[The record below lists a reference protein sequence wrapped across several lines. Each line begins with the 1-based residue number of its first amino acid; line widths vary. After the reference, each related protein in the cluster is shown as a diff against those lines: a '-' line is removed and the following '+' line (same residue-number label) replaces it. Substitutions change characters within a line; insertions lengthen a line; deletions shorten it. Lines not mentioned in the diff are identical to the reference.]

1 MASPQKSPLLNE
13 ESCHSAGF
21 RGRLLLSFYFLHRHY
36 KPTQMSVSFRLHS
49 NSGSTALSVDML
61 KLWH

>member
-21 RGRLLLSFYFLHRHY
+21 RGRLLSFYFLYRHY
-36 KPTQMSVSFRLHS
+36 EPTQMSVSCRLHS
-49 NSGSTALSVDML
+49 NSASAALSVDML